1 MGMMVETITSG
12 FEAWDEFAS
21 RHPEARAPHLSG
33 WKSVIEKSFGHSCYY
48 LAARDNGRVR
58 GILPLAHLRS
68 KLFGSFLISVPYLNY
83 GGILAEDEAARQE
96 LFDYACQLGK
106 RRGAAHL
113 ELRHVAA
120 QMANLPTKQH
130 KVSMLLDLPEQPEK
144 LWDNF
149 KAKLRSQIRKPQKE
163 NLTVR
168 FGREDELE
176 KFYHVFAINMRDL
189 GTPVYSIHFFA
200 NILAAFPR
208 QAHICTVYREQE
220 PLASGFVF
228 GFREVLEIPWASASR
243 EYNAL
248 APNMLLYWSVL
259 EFAIQQGYR
268 QFDFGRCTLNEGTYK
283 FKEQWGSK
291 PLALHWQYWLAN
303 GGVLPEINPHNP
315 KYQLM
320 IRTWQ
325 KLPLGLTRWLGP
337 AIVKNIP

>member
-1 MGMMVETITSG
+1 MSMTVETITSG
-12 FEAWDEFAS
+12 FEAWDEFVG
-21 RHPEARAPHLSG
+21 RHAEARAPHLSG
-33 WKSVIEKSFGHSCYY
+33 WKSVIEKSFGHPCYY
-48 LAARDNGRVR
+48 LAARDNGRWR
-58 GILPLAHLRS
+58 GILPLTHLRS

-83 GGILAEDEAARQE
+83 GGILAEDEAARQA
-96 LFDYACQLGK
+96 LFEQACALGTQ
-106 RRGAAHL
+106 RRAAHL

-120 QMANLPTKQH
+120 QVENLPTKQH
-130 KVSMLLDLPEQPEK
+130 KVSMLLDLPDQPEK
-144 LWDNF
+144 LWDSF

-163 NLTVR
+163 NLSVR

-208 QAHICTVYREQE
+208 QAHICTIYREHE

-228 GFREVLEIPWASASR
+228 GFRDILEIPWASALR

-259 EFAIQQGYR
+259 EFAVQQGYR
-268 QFDFGRCTLNEGTYK
+268 RFDFGRCTPDEGTYK
-283 FKEQWGSK
+283 FKEQWGAK
-291 PLALHWQYWLAN
+291 PLPLHWQYWLAN
-303 GGVLPEINPHNP
+303 GGALPEINPHNP

-325 KLPLGLTRWLGP
+325 KLPLGLTRLIGP